1 MPLIKLITMIGTAF
15 SRVVELMLSI
25 QVGIVIIFTNITII
39 ILINIIIIIFID
51 IIIIFTNSIIILI

>member
-39 ILINIIIIIFID
+39 IFID